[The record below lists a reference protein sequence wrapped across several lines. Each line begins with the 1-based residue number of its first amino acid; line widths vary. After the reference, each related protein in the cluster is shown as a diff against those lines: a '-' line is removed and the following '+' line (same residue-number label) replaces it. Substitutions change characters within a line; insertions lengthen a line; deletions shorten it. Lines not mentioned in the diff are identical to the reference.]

1 MKNIPTVLI
10 DPKPGDK
17 WLKKHATRL
26 PLSALRV
33 GMTLR
38 VPVCAG
44 EKGDENRTER
54 PCRILS
60 VNRAKQLVL
69 VEYDLGGH
77 PMKETFRYVIEE
89 E

>member
-10 DPKPGDK
+10 DPKSGYK

-26 PLSALRV
+26 PLSALRA
-33 GMTLR
+33 GTTLR

-44 EKGDENRTER
+44 EKGDENRAER
-54 PCRILS
+54 SCRILS
-60 VNRAKQLVL
+60 VNRAKQLIL
-69 VEYDLGGH
+69 VEYDLGGY
-77 PMKETFRYVIEE
+77 PLKETFRYAIEE